1 MQSGTF
7 DTVDKKNKKPRAG
20 LQGPKGHRSER
31 ELCNASCFSWYRM
44 VMPLPLLSLC
54 ASSKTSQ
61 WHRCRSNCGAQRPVT
76 PECSTSESRDGGE
89 QSGSG
94 EFRGCG
100 TTAYML
106 ESVKLTKLEEEI
118 SWSR

>member
-1 MQSGTF
+1 MLF
-7 DTVDKKNKKPRAG
+7 
-20 LQGPKGHRSER
+20 
-31 ELCNASCFSWYRM
+31 FWYRM

-54 ASSKTSQ
+54 VSSKTSQ
-61 WHRCRSNCGAQRPVT
+61 WHRRRSNCGARRTVT
-76 PECSTSESRDGGE
+76 PECSSTSESRDEGE

-106 ESVKLTKLEEEI
+106 ESAKLTELEEEI
-118 SWSR
+118 SWSRCCRTKKEEGQNVKGLWKKKKK